1 MKKAAKVKMK
11 TSSTIKHLQAT
22 AAKKASGFT
31 LVELL
36 MVAVIAAL
44 LAGATGWFAIGTYKK
59 MTIERSAKEIML
71 AAKYARIAAIEEG
84 QTYELLLNAEQ
95 NSFALVCGTEP
106 VSNQYTKPGSLTG
119 DAVFE
124 KISIASYSQGE
135 SDGSEYNTV
144 AFNPDG
150 SADAAVIGLGDGKNQ
165 YTIYISPATGKAKV
179 VAGEPE
185 EEMTGVIDLD
195 EIE

>member
-1 MKKAAKVKMK
+1 MAPGAVGTSPYLQGAALRK
-11 TSSTIKHLQAT
+11 TR
-22 AAKKASGFT
+22 GFT

-36 MVAVIAAL
+36 MVAMIVAL

-71 AAKYARIAAIEEG
+71 AAKYARIAAVEKG
-84 QTYELLLNAEQ
+84 QTYELLLDAGQ
-95 NSFALVCGTEP
+95 RSFALVCGSEP

-124 KISIASYSQGE
+124 KISIASFSQGE
-135 SDGSEYNTV
+135 SDDGEYNTI
-144 AFNPDG
+144 AFNSDG

-165 YTIYISPATGKAKV
+165 YTIYISPATGKARV

-185 EEMTGVIDLD
+185 EKMTGVIDLD

>member
-11 TSSTIKHLQAT
+11 TSSIIEHLQG
-22 AAKKASGFT
+22 AALRKARGFT

-36 MVAVIAAL
+36 MVAIIVAL
-44 LAGATGWFAIGTYKK
+44 LAGATGWFAIGTYKR
-59 MTIERSAKEIML
+59 MTIEKSAKEIML
-71 AAKYARIAAIEEG
+71 AAKYARIAAVEKG
-84 QTYELLLNAEQ
+84 QTYELILDTGQ
-95 NSFALVCGTEP
+95 NSFALVCGGEP

-124 KISIASYSQGE
+124 KISIASFSQSE
-135 SDGSEYNTV
+135 SDDNEYNII
-144 AFNPDG
+144 AFNSDG

-165 YTIYISPATGKAKV
+165 YTIYISPATGKARV

-185 EEMTGVIDLD
+185 EKMTGVIDLD